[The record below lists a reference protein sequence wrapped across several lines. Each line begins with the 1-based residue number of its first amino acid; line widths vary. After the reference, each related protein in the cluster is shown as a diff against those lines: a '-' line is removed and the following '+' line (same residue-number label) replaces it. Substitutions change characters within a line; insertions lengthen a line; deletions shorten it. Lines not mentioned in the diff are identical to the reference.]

1 MLASAGAAAWST
13 YLHWLPCRG
22 SMLRGSIIYDY
33 AYVRPKFSQA
43 CEQRMSGDQGPL
55 ESALYVLAMALTGVA
70 WLTFVLGMRWRLRT
84 KRVAALPGLATLAVA
99 GATAIGDEYSV
110 KTARS

>member
-33 AYVRPKFSQA
+33 AYVGPKFSQA
-43 CEQRMSGDQGPL
+43 CEQRMTGDQG
-55 ESALYVLAMALTGVA
+55 
-70 WLTFVLGMRWRLRT
+70 RL
-84 KRVAALPGLATLAVA
+84 
-99 GATAIGDEYSV
+99 S
-110 KTARS
+110 